1 MKTKTAF
8 SLDCGIEVNA
18 EDAYDFFW
26 AGIIK
31 DKRNFICIS
40 EDCYAQ
46 ITCAN
51 LDKLRE
57 DMSVAPYFK
66 VYGEHSPLCPIKEA
80 ESQPYLRKDSN
91 ETSYSRAKI
100 SEEHPD
106 IFELERP
113 EEHRK
118 IKEKSRQSDNILD
131 IEEIKKRK
139 KSRNTNDAI
148 RSRKYH
154 SIRGLIKKYHEYKQ
168 NNTLDSHFIKIPPRQ
183 GRGYTRVSYSEM
195 FVEINGQ
202 ALLELPEDNKRI
214 YFGTANLYD
223 NGTHYNIKFTKG
235 FVWNGKITKPSI
247 YISRTMVSE
256 AFSRE
261 LAEKKLQS
269 LSGKT
274 IYCFVYSRPLP
285 AKNEYINLNINNMD
299 LLDIKKEFIAPIL
312 RSNRDRSSS
321 SYTS

>member
-40 EDCYAQ
+40 EDCKAQ

-118 IKEKSRQSDNILD
+118 IKEKSLESDNVLD

-139 KSRNTNDAI
+139 KSRNTNDA
-148 RSRKYH
+148 RKSRKYY

-168 NNTLDSHFIKIPPRQ
+168 NNTLNSHFIKIPVGQ
-183 GRGYTRVSYSEM
+183 AGGYVSVSYSDM

-202 ALLELPEDNKRI
+202 DFSNLLKYKRI
-214 YFGTANLYD
+214 YFGLAKLYD

-235 FVWNGKITKPSI
+235 FLRNGKITKPSI
-247 YISRTMVSE
+247 YISQKMVSE
-256 AFSRE
+256 AFCSK

-274 IYCFVYSRPLP
+274 IYCFVYSKPLL

-299 LLDIKKEFIAPIL
+299 FLDIKKEFIAPIL
-312 RSNRDRSSS
+312 RSNRD
-321 SYTS
+321 